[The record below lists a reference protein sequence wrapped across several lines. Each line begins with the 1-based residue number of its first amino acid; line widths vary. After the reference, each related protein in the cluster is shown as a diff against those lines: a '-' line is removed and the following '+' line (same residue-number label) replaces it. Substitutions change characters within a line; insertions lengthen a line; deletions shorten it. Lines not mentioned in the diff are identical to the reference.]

1 MAELVI
7 NHASG
12 RVERLTLGAEAIVL
26 GRDAEC
32 DLPLDDPGTS
42 RQHVRIS
49 VEDGQYAIQDLGSK
63 NGTLLNNISVT
74 RAILAD
80 GDVVVLGSVRMTF
93 HDKPAANPSA
103 SVRLIDQP
111 LSQDTAQFSGP
122 GRNLALPQQ
131 RLELLYELSERLTQL
146 RSRDE
151 LLEEALDICFQ
162 TLRFERGAI
171 AIRKPDGR
179 GVEWPVVRNL
189 YGAQGELTV
198 SRSILARA
206 LDGGERAI
214 INDADTTEVDPTVS
228 MVQHGIRSAM
238 CVPLANRDRVLGVI
252 YGDRTSSGTV
262 YTEEDVDF
270 LAGLARQVSIGL
282 INGQLMAEQEKKVLL
297 ENEMALA
304 RKIQKRLFPAQ
315 LPESGQIS
323 FSVLNEP
330 GSLVSGDYY
339 DVIPMAESAD
349 ADNDERRIGFIVADV
364 TGEGIAAA
372 LLMANLQAAV
382 RVTLPHSDD
391 LPDLLQ
397 GWNRLICNNTDAS
410 RFITAV
416 VGILDP
422 KTRRLKLICAGH
434 PPPFLLRRDGAEPEL
449 LALDPCYPLGVIADA
464 EFVHREIDLGTDPC
478 TVFCY
483 TDGVTEAMNA
493 DRQLYGTDR
502 MVDSLV
508 RSQQAD
514 PSQLIQQLR
523 KSVSAFCGPAAQSD
537 DITVLAVHLE
547 SSPRQQ
553 PGE

>member
-7 NHASG
+7 NLAGG
-12 RVERLTLGAEAIVL
+12 RVERLTLGAEPLVL
-26 GRDAEC
+26 GRDPEC

-42 RQHVRIS
+42 RQHIRIS
-49 VEDGQYAIQDLGSK
+49 LENGHYTIQDLGSK
-63 NGTLLNNISVT
+63 NGTLLNNIAVT

-80 GDVVVLGSVRMTF
+80 GDVVILGSVRMIF
-93 HDKPAANPSA
+93 HDKPVAKPSP

-111 LSQDTAQFSGP
+111 PSQDTARFSGP
-122 GRNLALPQQ
+122 GRDLALPQQ
-131 RLELLYELSERLTQL
+131 RLELLYELSDRLTQL
-146 RSRDE
+146 RGRDE

-189 YGAQGELTV
+189 YGAHGELTV

-214 INDADTTEVDPTVS
+214 INDAAATEVDPTVS

-238 CVPLANRDRVLGVI
+238 CVPLANRERVLGVI

-297 ENEMALA
+297 ENEMTLA
-304 RKIQKRLFPAQ
+304 RQIQQRLFPQQ
-315 LPESGQIS
+315 LPESGLVG

-339 DVIPMAESAD
+339 DVIPMAETAG
-349 ADNDERRIGFIVADV
+349 AVGDERRIGFIVADV

-391 LPDLLQ
+391 LPDLLR

-422 KTRRLKLICAGH
+422 GARRLNLICAGH
-434 PPPFLLRRDGAEPEL
+434 PPPYLLRDDRDQPEL
-449 LALDPCYPLGVIADA
+449 LSLDPCYPLGVMADA
-464 EFVHREIDLGTDPC
+464 EFEHREIDLGLGPC

-483 TDGVTEAMNA
+483 TDGVTEAMNS
-493 DRQLYGTDR
+493 DRQLYGVDR
-502 MVDSLV
+502 MVESLAH
-508 RSQQAD
+508 SQRAD

-523 KSVSAFCGPAAQSD
+523 KSVSAFCGPAPQSD
-537 DITVLAVHLE
+537 DITVLAVHLK
-547 SSPRQQ
+547 
-553 PGE
+553 